1 MQTAQGMFH
10 HIAWQQLVGRLARDF
25 QLLKD
30 STLEFAQCQVQ
41 RNRQQGFAAGLYL
54 PTSDIDL
61 VVMDSK
67 SADVRTALYAV
78 SRKLSERKIARDVQV
93 GL

>member
-1 MQTAQGMFH
+1 MQYSVCKG
-10 HIAWQQLVGRLARDF
+10 QL
-25 QLLKD
+25 
-30 STLEFAQCQVQ
+30 CC
-41 RNRQQGFAAGLYL
+41 AAGLYL

-78 SRKLSERKIARDVQV
+78 SRKLSERQIARDVQV
-93 GL
+93 GSSTARLLVIRHDPEASSA